1 VSNWRRRHADFPSPV
16 AGTDRNPRFD
26 LARIEEWLRQQ
37 GRAIAISPGQRLW
50 QALDSIRD
58 SVPVDDAL
66 AAVGVLLLH
75 LQQHPTDA
83 IEADAAR
90 LGLIVAEAAARFAPW
105 AEPITSS
112 RLGGVLVAASEASQ
126 QVEPAQLFDELYARF
141 LGTASRAGF
150 TATPPELA
158 ELMVRLAGRTHGA
171 LLDPACGTG
180 SILLAAAAH
189 GFQRL
194 YGQELQ
200 PSIAR
205 LAALRLALGAR
216 DGPVV
221 AVHPGDTLREPVPRT
236 DPLVDAVVT
245 NPPFADRSWGYDELA
260 TNLSWEYG
268 VPSRLESELA
278 WAQYAL
284 AQVAPGGM
292 VVILMPPAVAVRP
305 SGRRTRRALLTRG
318 ALRAVIALPAGL
330 ATHYALAL
338 QIWILQRPD
347 ESTAPSRL
355 LIIDTAAQS
364 TPDAEPA
371 DVWARIR
378 GLVTTSWQHFVADPE
393 TFPDEA
399 GVAGAVSLIDL
410 LDEEV
415 DLTPSRALPAPP
427 SQVASSAEISRTS
440 KELHRLL
447 VGLVETVPSAD
458 PLPGPTGDPV
468 RTVALGDLAK
478 NGAAF
483 IRRTSRAGAA
493 DEGPTLEVRILTGS
507 DVVDGAPPSGVGLVD
522 DDQVRN
528 PPIRVG
534 DVLTP
539 VVAQRL
545 VARVATD
552 EDAGAYPSPGVCL
565 VRTDPDV
572 LDPWYLASYLSSNDG
587 ARQAPRVGSSL
598 GGETRIDLRRVRVP
612 LLPIEAQRRRG
623 QLFAQLSEFLRT
635 LRAANRLG
643 QQLSREYGEALTAT
657 INPHPPRT
665 EEQPTRETLAARDDY
680 GTRSKGPS

>member
-1 VSNWRRRHADFPSPV
+1 MSNWRRRHADFPSPA
-16 AGTDRNPRFD
+16 AGTDRNPRFN
-26 LARIEEWLRQQ
+26 LAQIEEWLRQQ
-37 GRAIAISPGQRLW
+37 GRATAISPSQRLW

-58 SVPVDDAL
+58 SVAVDDAL
-66 AAVGVLLLH
+66 AAVGILLLH
-75 LQQHPTDA
+75 LRKHPDDA
-83 IEADAAR
+83 LDANPAR
-90 LGLIVAEAAARFAPW
+90 LSLIVAEAAARFAPW

-112 RLGGVLVAASEASQ
+112 RLVGVLVVTAESSQ
-126 QVEPAQLFDELYARF
+126 RVEPAQLFDEVCARF
-141 LGTASRAGF
+141 LDSASRAGF
-150 TATPPELA
+150 AATPPDLA
-158 ELMVRLAGRTHGA
+158 ELMVWLAGRTRGV
-171 LLDPACGTG
+171 LLDPACGSGT
-180 SILLAAAAH
+180 ILLAAAAH

-205 LAALRLALGAR
+205 LAALRLALGAPN
-216 DGPVV
+216 GPVV
-221 AVHPGDTLREPVPRT
+221 AVHSGDALREPATRA

-245 NPPFADRSWGYDELA
+245 NPPFADRGWGYDELA
-260 TNLSWEYG
+260 AELSWEYG

-278 WAQYAL
+278 WVQHAL

-292 VVILMPPAVAVRP
+292 VVMLMPPAVAVRP
-305 SGRRTRRALLTRG
+305 SGRRIRQTLLTRG

-330 ATHYALAL
+330 ASHYALAL
-338 QIWILQRPD
+338 QIWVLRRPD
-347 ESTAPSRL
+347 QSTVPSRL
-355 LIIDTAAQS
+355 LVIDTAVQS
-364 TPDAEPA
+364 TPDADPA
-371 DVWARIR
+371 EVWARVR
-378 GLVTTSWQHFVADPE
+378 GLVTTNWQHFLVDPE

-399 GVAGAVSLIDL
+399 GVASAVPLIDL
-410 LDEEV
+410 LDEDV
-415 DLTPSRALPAPP
+415 DLTPSRVLPAPP
-427 SQVASSAEISRTS
+427 PRVASRAELGRTS
-440 KELHRLL
+440 AALHRLL
-447 VGLVETVPSAD
+447 VGLVETVPSAELLSE
-458 PLPGPTGDPV
+458 PVGDLV
-468 RTVALGDLAK
+468 RAVTLGDLAK
-478 NGAAF
+478 NGAVF

-493 DEGPTLEVRILTGS
+493 DDGRTLEVRILTGA
-507 DVVDGAPPSGVGLVD
+507 DVVNGAPPSEVGLVD
-522 DDQVRN
+522 NDQVRN

-572 LDPWYLASYLSSNDG
+572 LDPWYLAGYLSSNDG

-623 QLFAQLSEFLRT
+623 QLFAQLSEFTRT

-643 QQLSREYGEALTAT
+643 QQLSREYGEALTTT

-665 EEQPTRETLAARDDY
+665 
-680 GTRSKGPS
+680 

>member
-1 VSNWRRRHADFPSPV
+1 MSNWRRRHADFPSPA
-16 AGTDRNPRFD
+16 AGTDRNPRFN
-26 LARIEEWLRQQ
+26 LAQIEEWLRQQ
-37 GRAIAISPGQRLW
+37 GRATAISPSQRLW

-58 SVPVDDAL
+58 SVAVDDAL
-66 AAVGVLLLH
+66 AAVGILLLH
-75 LQQHPTDA
+75 LRKHPDDA
-83 IEADAAR
+83 LDANPAR
-90 LGLIVAEAAARFAPW
+90 LSLIVAEAAARFAPW

-112 RLGGVLVAASEASQ
+112 RLVGVLVVTAESSQ
-126 QVEPAQLFDELYARF
+126 RVEPAQLFDEVCARF
-141 LGTASRAGF
+141 LDSASRAGF
-150 TATPPELA
+150 AATPPDLA
-158 ELMVRLAGRTHGA
+158 ELMVWLAGRTRGV
-171 LLDPACGTG
+171 LLDPACGSGT
-180 SILLAAAAH
+180 ILLAAAAH

-205 LAALRLALGAR
+205 LAALRLALGAPN
-216 DGPVV
+216 GPVV
-221 AVHPGDTLREPVPRT
+221 AVHSGDALREPATRA

-245 NPPFADRSWGYDELA
+245 NPPFADRGWGYDELA
-260 TNLSWEYG
+260 AELSWEYG

-278 WAQYAL
+278 WVQHAL

-292 VVILMPPAVAVRP
+292 VVMLMPPAVAVRP
-305 SGRRTRRALLTRG
+305 SGRRIRQTLLTRG

-330 ATHYALAL
+330 ASHYALAL
-338 QIWILQRPD
+338 QIWVLRRPD
-347 ESTAPSRL
+347 QSTVPSRL
-355 LIIDTAAQS
+355 LVIDTAVQS

-371 DVWARIR
+371 EVWARVR
-378 GLVTTSWQHFVADPE
+378 GLVTTNWQHFLVDPE

-399 GVAGAVSLIDL
+399 GVASAVPLIDL
-410 LDEEV
+410 LDEDV
-415 DLTPSRALPAPP
+415 DLTPSRVLPAPP
-427 SQVASSAEISRTS
+427 PRVASRAELGRTS
-440 KELHRLL
+440 AALHRLL
-447 VGLVETVPSAD
+447 VGLVETVPSAELLSE
-458 PLPGPTGDPV
+458 PVGDLV
-468 RTVALGDLAK
+468 RAVTLGDLAK
-478 NGAAF
+478 NGAVF

-493 DEGPTLEVRILTGS
+493 DDGRTLEVRILTGA
-507 DVVDGAPPSGVGLVD
+507 DVVNGAPPSEVGLVD
-522 DDQVRN
+522 NDQVRN

-572 LDPWYLASYLSSNDG
+572 LDPWYLAGYLSSNDG

-623 QLFAQLSEFLRT
+623 QLFAQLSEFTRT

-643 QQLSREYGEALTAT
+643 QQLSREYGEALTTT

-665 EEQPTRETLAARDDY
+665 
-680 GTRSKGPS
+680 